1 MTEFFVFNFI
11 PVILVECLMLRLTG
25 WGGIWICVLD
35 AFLMNFV
42 SFICLML
49 GIAPPILSYRAVG
62 MVLYFTYSFLVE
74 GFVLCM
80 LERHTIKQALISA
93 AAANF
98 VSVLYLAIDSQIV
111 QLKY

>member
-1 MTEFFVFNFI
+1 
-11 PVILVECLMLRLTG
+11 
-25 WGGIWICVLD
+25 
-35 AFLMNFV
+35 
-42 SFICLML
+42 
-49 GIAPPILSYRAVG
+49 

-74 GFVLCM
+74 GCVLCM
-80 LERHTIKQALISA
+80 LERNTIKQALLSA